1 MKLNFLGIGIILMVI
16 GIIAFSGCAQNQN
29 TVVIQNSTFNPS
41 QKNIAAAASVQWI
54 NKDSTPHKIVS
65 DTGIFESQTL
75 NPGDSFEYTF
85 YQEGT
90 FNYHDANNSSITG
103 KIIVTR
109 SMGY

>member
-1 MKLNFLGIGIILMVI
+1 MKLNFLAIGIILLVI

-29 TVVIQNSTFNPS
+29 TVTIQNSTFNPP
-41 QKNIAAAASVQWI
+41 QKNIAAAATVKWI
-54 NKDSTPHKIVS
+54 NNDSAPHKIVS
-65 DTGIFESQTL
+65 DTGMFESQTL
-75 NPGDSFEYTF
+75 NPGDSFEYSF

-90 FNYHDANNSSITG
+90 FNYHDALNSSMTG